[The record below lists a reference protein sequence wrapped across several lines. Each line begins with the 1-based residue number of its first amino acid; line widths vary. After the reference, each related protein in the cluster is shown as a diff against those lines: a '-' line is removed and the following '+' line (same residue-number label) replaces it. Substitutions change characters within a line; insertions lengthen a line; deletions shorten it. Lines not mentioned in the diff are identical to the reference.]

1 VKTYYFMLI
10 ISILLNTTAQIF
22 YKFGS
27 ETLNKSFDTNS
38 SLLLKTLLLISSP
51 SVLIGFS
58 MALIGA
64 IIWVIAL
71 SKLPLSHAYPFM
83 AASFI
88 LVTVAGHF
96 IFSEHLT
103 ALKALGV
110 GFIILGLIIGSQG

>member
-1 VKTYYFMLI
+1 MLTL
-10 ISILLNTTAQIF
+10 SILLNSAAQIF
-22 YKFGS
+22 YKLGS
-27 ETLNKSFDTNS
+27 DTLNKNLDTNS
-38 SLLLKTLLLISSP
+38 SLLLKILLLISNP
-51 SVLIGFS
+51 NVLIGFS
-58 MALIGA
+58 MALVGA

-96 IFSEHLT
+96 IFSEHVT

-110 GFIILGLIIGSQG
+110 GIIILGLIIGNQG